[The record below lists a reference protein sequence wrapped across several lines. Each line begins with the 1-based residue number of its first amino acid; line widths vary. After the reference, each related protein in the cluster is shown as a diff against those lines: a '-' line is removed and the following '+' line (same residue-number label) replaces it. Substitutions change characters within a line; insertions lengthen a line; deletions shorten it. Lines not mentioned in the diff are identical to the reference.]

1 MRSNSKKK
9 APPPKSKNWAEQ
21 DDAFFGSKPSWL
33 SSSSSSAAAAKPT
46 TTSKQQTVKKSNHHH
61 ATPTRRKTIEQRK
74 DSVDNQIRVA
84 ATKQKERISN
94 IAKKAA
100 SKFSDFIENSNEVNK
115 RRNDQGN
122 ISARNNDDYGAIAE
136 SAKSSNNHNV
146 ATSSRKGGTTSIRK
160 YKKVHV
166 PSSSDINAKSVAR
179 TVKNTLVSQVPMPC
193 AYCRAIP
200 IMYQVHPFHGPSE
213 RICST
218 HDFRTVPKC
227 LSCHKFEPKNAPYQE
242 IGTTGKLVC
251 PACAKTAIL
260 DNGAAREIYNEI
272 LVFFQSYDLDLF
284 HGAMMNVPINLVST
298 QEMNRNF
305 STFKAADSADKYGV
319 CCWSELHSPLG
330 AAVGLIGAAGAAAA
344 KGVHKFVRNQNNKTG
359 RLKEETSSS
368 SNGGTKR
375 NPLGAGR
382 FVSITQIAALKGLP
396 RIYLGQVLAHEA
408 THAWIALNP
417 IRKQGV
423 AGENLQFGVARKL
436 PLMVEEGCCQLVA
449 HLYLDSLP
457 SVNRSSDENLLV
469 EFCCWNIENHSI
481 YEYGEGYKQA
491 ARAYNNIIDAGGS
504 LGDLLEYVS
513 IHMSFPPC

>member
-1 MRSNSKKK
+1 MRSTSKKK
-9 APPPKSKNWAEQ
+9 AQTPKSKNWAEQ
-21 DDAFFGSKPSWL
+21 DDAFFGPKPSWL
-33 SSSSSSAAAAKPT
+33 SSSSSSAAAAS
-46 TTSKQQTVKKSNHHH
+46 TTSKQQTVKKSNL
-61 ATPTRRKTIEQRK
+61 TRRKTVEQK
-74 DSVDNQIRVA
+74 KESIDNQIRVA

-100 SKFSDFIENSNEVNK
+100 STLSDFIENSNEVNR
-115 RRNDQGN
+115 RRNDQSN
-122 ISARNNDDYGAIAE
+122 ISAKNNDDNGRIAQ
-136 SAKSSNNHNV
+136 SANSRNNHN
-146 ATSSRKGGTTSIRK
+146 AAISSSKRGTSTSSRK

-166 PSSSDINAKSVAR
+166 PSSSDINAKSVAK

-200 IMYQVHPFHGPSE
+200 MMYQIHPFHGPSQ

-242 IGTTGKLVC
+242 IGTTGSLLC
-251 PACAKTAIL
+251 PACANTAIL
-260 DNGAAREIYNEI
+260 DNGAARNLYHEI

-284 HGAMMNVPINLVST
+284 NGAMMNVPINLVST
-298 QEMNRNF
+298 QEMNKNF

-344 KGVHKFVRNQNNKTG
+344 KGVNKFVRNQNNKSG
-359 RLKEETSSS
+359 RPKEDTSSTNS
-368 SNGGTKR
+368 CTKR

-382 FVSITQIAALKGLP
+382 FVSITQIAVLKGLP

-408 THAWIALNP
+408 THAWLALNP

-457 SVNRSSDENLLV
+457 VNRSSDENVLV
-469 EFCCWNIENHSI
+469 EFCSWNIENHSI

-491 ARAYNNIIDAGGS
+491 ARAYNNIIDNGGS